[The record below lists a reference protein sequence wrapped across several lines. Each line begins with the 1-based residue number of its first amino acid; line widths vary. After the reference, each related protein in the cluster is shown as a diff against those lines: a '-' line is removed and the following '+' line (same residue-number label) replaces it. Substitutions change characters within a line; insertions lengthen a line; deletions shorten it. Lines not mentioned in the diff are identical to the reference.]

1 MPRKVKNS
9 EPGKEEDDPAD
20 TQQGTAASEATQP
33 SSSLHVDK
41 RTRALKFVDVTR
53 QYSDRFYDAE
63 EQKAI
68 RAHVMQDFVRHKSGH
83 EELSIPAAMKDT
95 VQEHVTRF
103 RYATRNASRQNAAP
117 STSYYRKIAMNRE
130 GGNKTSANPPFRIE
144 SIQPSAEAI
153 ATGITPPSDEYLADF
168 TNVAV
173 PPSTLI
179 RSSLLGDRDPFARL
193 PIEASSETHRTLHYC
208 ELPFLRFAMLASKS
222 FRLASTHGVAL
233 IVGHTPLRRDVHES
247 ESTLGLF

>member
-9 EPGKEEDDPAD
+9 EPGKRKRNDPTD
-20 TQQGTAASEATQP
+20 TQQSTAAMQP

-53 QYSDRFYDAE
+53 QYSDGFYDAE

-83 EELSIPAAMKDT
+83 EKLSIPAAMKDT
-95 VQEHVTRF
+95 VQEHVIRF
-103 RYATRNASRQNAAP
+103 RYATRNALRQNTAS

-144 SIQPSAEAI
+144 SMQPSAEAI
-153 ATGITPPSDEYLADF
+153 ATGITPPSDEYLADS
-168 TNVAV
+168 TDAAV
-173 PPSTLI
+173 PPSTWI
-179 RSSLLGDRDPFARL
+179 RSSLLGDRDLFAPL
-193 PIEASSETHRTLHYC
+193 PIDASTEIYRTLHYC
-208 ELPFLRFAMLASKS
+208 E
-222 FRLASTHGVAL
+222 
-233 IVGHTPLRRDVHES
+233 
-247 ESTLGLF
+247 